1 MWGLHGRESVSTGGP
16 PDDKKEDY
24 MDWLERMWD
33 VQKFD
38 VPGRSEREEART
50 EDVLNLFKDLGELA
64 KRHVEPPTAP
74 RWEALPERSLVGEDR
89 HEQDRREL
97 EAAGWERLERSDG
110 KDVWLDPDNGFMYP
124 QAVAV
129 AMVREGSEADVSSD
143 PEGTA

>member
-1 MWGLHGRESVSTGGP
+1 MSEQGRK
-16 PDDKKEDY
+16 PDDKKDY

-38 VPGRSEREEART
+38 IPGRTEREEART
-50 EDVLNLFKDLGELA
+50 EDVLNLFKGLGELA

-74 RWEALPERSLVGEDR
+74 HWEALPEGSLVSE
-89 HEQDRREL
+89 DRREL
-97 EAAGWERLERSDG
+97 EAAGWKRLERSDG

-124 QAVAV
+124 QAVAI
-129 AMVREGSEADVSSD
+129 AMVRKGKEADVPSD

>member
-1 MWGLHGRESVSTGGP
+1 VSTGGQ
-16 PDDKKEDY
+16 PDDKKDY
-24 MDWLERMWD
+24 MNWLEWMWE

-50 EDVLNLFKDLGELA
+50 EDLLKLFKGLGELA

-74 RWEALPERSLVGEDR
+74 RWETEPERSLVSEDR

-97 EAAGWERLERSDG
+97 EAAGWKRLERSDG

-124 QAVAV
+124 EAVAV
-129 AMVREGSEADVSSD
+129 AIVREGKESDVPKDS
-143 PEGTA
+143 EGTA

>member
-1 MWGLHGRESVSTGGP
+1 MSTGGP

-50 EDVLNLFKDLGELA
+50 EDVLNLFKSLGELA

-74 RWEALPERSLVGEDR
+74 RWETGREMSLAGDAR
-89 HEQDRREL
+89 HEQEDRCEL

-129 AMVREGSEADVSSD
+129 AMVR
-143 PEGTA
+143 

>member
-1 MWGLHGRESVSTGGP
+1 MSTGGP

-50 EDVLNLFKDLGELA
+50 EDVLNLFKGLGELA
-64 KRHVEPPTAP
+64 KRHVEPPSAS
-74 RWEALPERSLVGEDR
+74 RWEALPERSLVE
-89 HEQDRREL
+89 DRREL

-129 AMVREGSEADVSSD
+129 AMVREGKEADVPSD

>member
-1 MWGLHGRESVSTGGP
+1 MSTGGP
-16 PDDKKEDY
+16 PDDREDY

-33 VQKFD
+33 VQRFD

-50 EDVLNLFKDLGELA
+50 EDVLKLFKGLGELA

-74 RWEALPERSLVGEDR
+74 SWGALPDRGLVSEDGHEQNR

-124 QAVAV
+124 QDVA
-129 AMVREGSEADVSSD
+129 AALVREGKEGDDVPKD

>member
-1 MWGLHGRESVSTGGP
+1 VSSGGQ
-16 PDDKKEDY
+16 PDDKEEY
-24 MDWLERMWD
+24 MNWLERMWD

-38 VPGRSEREEART
+38 IPGRTEREEART
-50 EDVLNLFKDLGELA
+50 EDVLKLFQGLGDLA

-74 RWEALPERSLVGEDR
+74 CWEAGRDRSLASAGGHEQDS

-129 AMVREGSEADVSSD
+129 AMVREGKEADVSRD
-143 PEGTA
+143 PDGTA

>member
-50 EDVLNLFKDLGELA
+50 EDVLKIFKGLGDLA

-74 RWEALPERSLVGEDR
+74 CWEAGRERSLASDGG

-97 EAAGWERLERSDG
+97 KAAGWEPLKRSDG
-110 KDVWLDPDNGFMYP
+110 EDVWLDPDNGFMYQ
-124 QAVAV
+124 QAVAL
-129 AMVREGSEADVSSD
+129 AIVRDD
-143 PEGTA
+143 NRL

>member
-1 MWGLHGRESVSTGGP
+1 VSEQGRK
-16 PDDKKEDY
+16 PDDKKDY

-50 EDVLNLFKDLGELA
+50 EDVLKLFKGLGELA
-64 KRHVEPPTAP
+64 KRHVEPPLAP
-74 RWEALPERSLVGEDR
+74 HWEALPEGSLVSE
-89 HEQDRREL
+89 DRREL

-110 KDVWLDPDNGFMYP
+110 KDIWLDPDNGFMYP

-129 AMVREGSEADVSSD
+129 AMVREGKEADVPRD

>member
-1 MWGLHGRESVSTGGP
+1 VSSGGQ
-16 PDDKKEDY
+16 PDDKEEY
-24 MDWLERMWD
+24 MNWLERMWD

-38 VPGRSEREEART
+38 IPGRTEREEART
-50 EDVLNLFKDLGELA
+50 EDVLKLFQGLGDLA

-74 RWEALPERSLVGEDR
+74 CWEAGRDRSLASAGG

-129 AMVREGSEADVSSD
+129 AMVREGKEAADVPRD